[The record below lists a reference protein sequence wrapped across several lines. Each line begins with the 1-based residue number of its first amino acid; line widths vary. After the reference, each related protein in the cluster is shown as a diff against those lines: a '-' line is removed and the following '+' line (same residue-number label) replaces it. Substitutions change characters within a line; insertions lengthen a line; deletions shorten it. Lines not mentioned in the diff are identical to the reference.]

1 MLTRI
6 LAIAALA
13 CLPCAA
19 EAQSQYSTS
28 LRGYINGVISVFE
41 SQCYRARGLV
51 DVARTEGDAQKAA
64 VSQLAVDQICTCSP
78 EQGRALLE
86 KLPYDRLA
94 EQVSEEEFLALAR
107 KEIIDVCA
115 GRQLRASFG
124 PELCNA
130 KLKRPDFTAEQM
142 AQACECMRTEVNTYS
157 DAESAAIGLAFA
169 DYLPELAEAKK
180 ANKLKPATPPAL
192 ERILAAQERCGM
204 GSW

>member
-1 MLTRI
+1 MLARI
-6 LAIAALA
+6 LAIAGLF

-19 EAQSQYSTS
+19 QAQYSTS
-28 LRGYINGVISVFE
+28 LRGQINGVISVFE
-41 SQCYRARGLV
+41 SQCYRAKGLV
-51 DVARTEGDAQKAA
+51 DAARAEGDVQKAA
-64 VSQLAVDQICTCSP
+64 VSQLVVDQICTCSP

-124 PELCNA
+124 PELCDA

-142 AQACECMRTEVNTYS
+142 TQACECMRTEVSTYS
-157 DAESAAIGLAFA
+157 DAEAAAIGLAFA

-180 ANKLKPATPPAL
+180 ANKQKPAAPPAL